1 MGKLNEKQLMDMAK
15 DLVKYIQIV
24 KIEIV
29 MQRGCFWWNLK
40 RTVFLNGK
48 HSSEFNVFMRER
60 PERLSAGRV
69 VELRERMGND
79 SIAVDFA
86 YYKM

>member
-1 MGKLNEKQLMDMAK
+1 MDMAK

-40 RTVFLNGK
+40 EDSFFLMENIVLN
-48 HSSEFNVFMRER
+48 SMY
-60 PERLSAGRV
+60 L
-69 VELRERMGND
+69 
-79 SIAVDFA
+79 
-86 YYKM
+86 

>member
-1 MGKLNEKQLMDMAK
+1 MDMAK

-24 KIEIV
+24 KKIEIV
-29 MQRGCFWWNLK
+29 MQQGVLLVEFKK

-86 YYKM
+86 YYKKM

>member
-1 MGKLNEKQLMDMAK
+1 MQL
-15 DLVKYIQIV
+15 
-24 KIEIV
+24 
-29 MQRGCFWWNLK
+29 GCFWWNLK